1 MLTARF
7 KITGFGVAPRL
18 EQAAIKKT
26 VWTTEAV
33 DELLDVM
40 FKAVDADHAR
50 LSAEI
55 ERGVRLSL
63 SARNRC
69 ATTDWL
75 PVPPAVAEE
84 IGWVLTPSRDFPVRR
99 LADRREAGPSSPQTT
114 HADQMGSV
122 LPFHSRASSTGK

>member
-18 EQAAIKKT
+18 EQAALARET

-50 LSAEI
+50 LTAEV

-63 SARNRC
+63 SAKNRC
-69 ATTDWL
+69 ATSDWL
-75 PVPPAVAEE
+75 PVPRAVAEE
-84 IGWVLTPSRDFPVRR
+84 IGEVLTPSAARPVRR
-99 LADRREAGPSSPQTT
+99 LADRRLSRNRS
-114 HADQMGSV
+114 DRMGSM
-122 LPFHSRASSTGK
+122 LGFPTRALGAVK